1 MMIFS
6 RLAMIRTG
14 ASLLTALFLAA
25 CAAGGNAPPK
35 PVEVARALPAEAS
48 RQASLDTPLGRA
60 LLAEINRSRPDA
72 PFALDPVLNKAA
84 AVHSAD
90 MKARGFMGHHNPDGQ
105 GPLDRVLAVDENF
118 KGRVAE
124 NVGEFKFPP
133 GESDSEKAAYMV
145 EQWMNSPR
153 HAAPLRSRAYQR
165 TGIGIAVSG
174 DRVYATQLFTGP

>member
-1 MMIFS
+1 MRIFS
-6 RLAMIRTG
+6 RIEICRAGTG
-14 ASLLTALFLAA
+14 LLTALFLAA
-25 CAAGGNAPPK
+25 CAAGGNTPPK

-60 LLAEINRSRPDA
+60 LLAEINNRRPDA
-72 PFALDPVLNKAA
+72 PFTLDPVLNKAA

-90 MKARGFMGHHNPDGQ
+90 MKTRGFMGHHNPDGQ
-105 GPLDRVLAVDENF
+105 GPLDRVLSVDEDF
-118 KGRVAE
+118 QGRVAE

-133 GESDSEKAAYMV
+133 GESEAEKAAYMV